1 MHQTSTSFLSTVRS
15 NTLIEW
21 SHSFL
26 QFVCTVFDSTGHSAL
41 FKPDSHNTWIPGQLS
56 LLSLRSTQSEERNI
70 KDRSTTS
77 TKNWQGY
84 IGTHVIENIS
94 EADIGISYV
103 SV

>member
-1 MHQTSTSFLSTVRS
+1 M
-15 NTLIEW
+15 
-21 SHSFL
+21 
-26 QFVCTVFDSTGHSAL
+26 
-41 FKPDSHNTWIPGQLS
+41 
-56 LLSLRSTQSEERNI
+56 LSLRSTQSEERNI